1 MTRSRLHRLIT
12 GSLAL
17 LTLLILGDS
26 WLDTDSAIVGARL
39 LELVV
44 FALLTALAVLLS
56 VPLSGGQLSI
66 AHAVGMLAFLSL
78 PAETAPAMTLMIAA
92 GGFLGG
98 LLQIQLQPTLYPRE
112 TQDIDW
118 QQVIYIT
125 ARLTV
130 AFFVAGRVY
139 IDFLQAPLPIDSNSL
154 RLSSTPLLLYA
165 FLYSVLYFVLFVLQI
180 GTESRET
187 RRTLNTNK
195 LSLAIIILLP
205 VPFAFLSA
213 TVARTD
219 DSVTAFAIL
228 VIGAVLIIFGL
239 YALNR
244 TQQRL
249 RRQLDEMRSISVATQ
264 AMRSNL
270 ELDSLLRTAYV
281 QVSQLLDASNFTVA
295 LEYGDGQRLGYP
307 LVIRDGDEVSQAEP
321 TDDYA
326 LIRHVI
332 QTRLPLLLRDDVRSQ
347 ALELGLQPPQTPVQ
361 SWLGVPVGTG
371 DRALGAFVVLSHD
384 AQHFDQDDLR
394 LLNIIVASTS
404 IALENARLYRQK
416 SARAEQLATL
426 NQVTA
431 LLTGTLAPNEVLD
444 IVVSSAS
451 TITEANAVSVFLF
464 ADDEHNGRVLR
475 LVRHAGL
482 SETFTQQPPSPII
495 SNDIHQTDERYLK
508 PQALVI
514 NSISRHDTFPH
525 QTRQRLLDEGKQ
537 ALIEIPLMIG
547 TSNLGVLVL
556 YFNDVHDFVSEQID
570 LIQAFGTQAAQAI
583 NNARTFASTDQALEQ
598 RIEQLYALAQMG
610 RLLNATLDTQKI
622 YSIVLSYAT
631 DATRVP
637 RGAVVLQHENGQ
649 LSVPAQRGYPE
660 QMFQEPDFLMQGI
673 VGRVLQTGQTK
684 RIGDVRT
691 ETSYLPLTPQ
701 SRSLLLVP
709 ILRGREDVPGMILLE
724 SDRLNAFSETDG
736 HFVTQIANQ
745 ALVAVSNTQ
754 LFQRIREARDNMA
767 VMLNAMEE
775 AIILIDESGTIA
787 QANPRINLIGLAP
800 DDVLGQAVATLL
812 NNPDLYFAQRLGFTG
827 GDGLR
832 RLLRDLQTPDNRER
846 YEIHTYEVKTASG
859 DVRYIQR
866 QIIPIEDEVGRI
878 IGALLVFYNKT
889 EERELARARD
899 MFSQMIVHDLRSP
912 LTAVTTSL
920 RLLEELVPHDS
931 EFRPLVEKTT
941 GGSRRALRKVLNR
954 VDSLLD
960 ISRMESGEMYL
971 DREPVYLATM
981 LNTVRQELQPL
992 ADDLGVQI
1000 INDLPPDLPALN
1012 VDSDKVERMLLN
1024 LVDNALKYT
1033 PPEHDIYV
1041 RAALNDNIFL
1051 RVEVADRGPGIP
1063 DDYKKRLFNRFV
1075 QVEGRRT
1082 VRRGV
1087 GLGLTFCK
1095 MVVDAHGGDIWV
1107 EDNPGGGSLFKA
1119 TLPVAQVA
1127 QIEEPVE

>member
-12 GSLAL
+12 GSLTL

-26 WLDTDSAIVGARL
+26 LMTIDSAVVGARL

-78 PAETAPAMTLMIAA
+78 PPDTAPAMTVMIAA

-98 LLQIQLQPTLYPRE
+98 LLQLQLQPALYPRVTRE
-112 TQDIDW
+112 PHW

-139 IDFLQAPLPIDSNSL
+139 IDFLGAPLPIDSESL
-154 RLSSTPLLLYA
+154 RLSSAPLLLYA
-165 FLYSVLYFVLFVLQI
+165 FLYAVLYFVLFTLQI
-180 GTESRET
+180 GTEPRET
-187 RRTLNTNK
+187 RQTLDTNK
-195 LSLAIIILLP
+195 LSLAIIVLLP
-205 VPFAFLSA
+205 VPFAFLGA

-219 DSVTAFAIL
+219 DSLTAFVIL
-228 VIGAVLIIFGL
+228 VIGAVLIISGL

-244 TQQRL
+244 TQQQL

-281 QVSQLLDASNFTVA
+281 QVSQLLDASHFTVA
-295 LEYGDGQRLGYP
+295 LEYGDGQHLGYP
-307 LVIRDGDEVSQAEP
+307 LVIRDGDEVQQAEP
-321 TDDYA
+321 PDDYA

-332 QTRLPLLLRDDVRSQ
+332 QTRAPLLLRDDVRSQ

-371 DRALGAFVVLSHD
+371 DRAPGAFVVLSYGT
-384 AQHFDQDDLR
+384 QRFDQDDLR

-416 SARAEQLATL
+416 STRAEQLATL

-444 IVVSSAS
+444 IIVSSAS
-451 TITEANAVSVFLF
+451 TITEANAVGVFLF
-464 ADDEHNGRVLR
+464 TEDDHSGRSLR

-482 SETFTQQPPSPII
+482 SETFTQQPPSPVI
-495 SNDIHQTDERYLK
+495 STDIYQTDERYLK

-514 NSISRHDTFPH
+514 NSISRHETFPH

-556 YFNDVHDFVSEQID
+556 YFDKVHDFVSEHID

-583 NNARTFASTDQALEQ
+583 NNARTFASTDKALEQ

-637 RGAVVLQHENGQ
+637 RGAVVLQHENGRV
-649 LSVPAQRGYPE
+649 SVPAQRGYPE
-660 QMFQEPDFLMQGI
+660 QMFKEPDFLMRGI
-673 VGRVLQTGQTK
+673 IGRVLQSGQTK

-701 SRSLLLVP
+701 SRSMLLVP
-709 ILRGREDVPGMILLE
+709 ILKGRDDVPGLILLE

-745 ALVAVSNTQ
+745 AVVAVSNTQ

-775 AIILIDESGTIA
+775 AIILIDDSGTIA
-787 QANPRINLIGLAP
+787 QANPRVNLIGLAP
-800 DDVLGQAVATLL
+800 DDVLGQAVETLL
-812 NNPDLYFAQRLGFTG
+812 DNPALNFAQRLGFTG
-827 GDGLR
+827 GEGLR
-832 RLLRDLQTPDNRER
+832 RLLRDLATPDDWEK
-846 YEIHTYEVKTASG
+846 YEPHTYEFKLPSG

-866 QIIPIEDEVGRI
+866 QIIPIEDDDRRVV
-878 IGALLVFYNKT
+878 GALLVFYNKT

-899 MFSQMIVHDLRSP
+899 MFSQMLVHDLRSP

-920 RLLEELVPHDS
+920 RLLEELVPDES

-941 GGSRRALRKVLNR
+941 GGSRRALRKVLHR

-971 DREPVYLATM
+971 DREPAHLKPM
-981 LNTVRQELQPL
+981 LDNVRQELQPL
-992 ADDLGVQI
+992 ADDLDVRI
-1000 INDLPPDLPALN
+1000 INDLQPDLPLLH

-1033 PPEHDIYV
+1033 PPEQHIHV
-1041 RAALNDNIFL
+1041 RAALDGGEFL

-1063 DDYKKRLFNRFV
+1063 DEYKKRLFNRFV

-1082 VRRGV
+1082 IRRGV
-1087 GLGLTFCK
+1087 GLGLAFCK
-1095 MVVDAHGGDIWV
+1095 MVVDAHGGDIWI
-1107 EDNPGGGSLFKA
+1107 EDNPGGGSIFKA
-1119 TLPVAQVA
+1119 TLPVAQVR
-1127 QIEEPVE
+1127 EPVE